1 MCIYYTYIFLKV
13 KYSPNKRFLYTLKTL
28 IYVKYNQN
36 IKKIKMIWYN
46 IIRKDLMR
54 MKYNIRGDKLEIT
67 DAINNYVESKLDR
80 LNKYFKEDDILAN
93 VLLRVRGNSQI
104 IEVTIP
110 TDKFILRS
118 EEEDKDLYAAIDLVT
133 DKLERQIRKNKTRL
147 NKQNTENKY
156 KEFNFDYEVE
166 SDETEED
173 EVIVKRKNI
182 EMKPM
187 DEEEAILQMNLLG
200 HEFFVYKDMHT
211 DKVCVLYKRKDG
223 NYGIIETNE

>member
-1 MCIYYTYIFLKV
+1 M
-13 KYSPNKRFLYTLKTL
+13 
-28 IYVKYNQN
+28 
-36 IKKIKMIWYN
+36 
-46 IIRKDLMR
+46 
-54 MKYNIRGDKLEIT
+54 MKYNIRGDKLEVT
-67 DAINNYVESKLDR
+67 DAIGSYVESKLDR
-80 LNKYFKEDDILAN
+80 LNKYFKEDNILAN

-147 NKQNTENKY
+147 NRQNSDNTL
-156 KEFNFDYEVE
+156 KEFNFDYEVND
-166 SDETEED
+166 DEETTENEA
-173 EVIVKRKNI
+173 IVKRKKL

-187 DEEEAILQMNLLG
+187 DEEEAILEMNLLG

-211 DKVCVLYKRKDG
+211 DNINVLYKRKDG
-223 NYGIIETNE
+223 NYGLIETK

>member
-1 MCIYYTYIFLKV
+1 
-13 KYSPNKRFLYTLKTL
+13 
-28 IYVKYNQN
+28 
-36 IKKIKMIWYN
+36 
-46 IIRKDLMR
+46 
-54 MKYNIRGDKLEIT
+54 MKYNIRGDKLEVT

-147 NKQNTENKY
+147 NRQNLDNKF
-156 KEFNFDYEVE
+156 KDFNFDYETNVQ
-166 SDETEED
+166 DETEE
-173 EVIVKRKNI
+173 EIIVKRKNI

-200 HEFFVYKDMHT
+200 HEFFVYQDMHT
-211 DKVCVLYKRKDG
+211 NKVCVLYKRKDG
-223 NYGIIETNE
+223 NYGLIETK

>member
-1 MCIYYTYIFLKV
+1 
-13 KYSPNKRFLYTLKTL
+13 
-28 IYVKYNQN
+28 
-36 IKKIKMIWYN
+36 
-46 IIRKDLMR
+46 
-54 MKYNIRGDKLEIT
+54 MKYNIRGDKLEVT
-67 DAINNYVESKLDR
+67 DAISNYVESKLDR

-147 NKQNTENKY
+147 NRQNTDNTY
-156 KEFNFDYEVE
+156 KDFNFDYEI
-166 SDETEED
+166 SKEE
-173 EVIVKRKNI
+173 EFEEEIIVKRKNI

-200 HEFFVYKDMHT
+200 HEFFVYQDMHT
-211 DKVCVLYKRKDG
+211 NKICVLYKRKDG
-223 NYGIIETNE
+223 NYGLIETK

>member
-1 MCIYYTYIFLKV
+1 
-13 KYSPNKRFLYTLKTL
+13 
-28 IYVKYNQN
+28 
-36 IKKIKMIWYN
+36 
-46 IIRKDLMR
+46 
-54 MKYNIRGDKLEIT
+54 MKYNIRGDKLEVT

-80 LNKYFKEDDILAN
+80 LNKYFKEDNILAN

-147 NKQNTENKY
+147 NRQNFDNKF
-156 KEFNFDYEVE
+156 KELNFDYEVE
-166 SDETEED
+166 DEEETS
-173 EVIVKRKNI
+173 ENEAIVKRKKL

-187 DEEEAILQMNLLG
+187 DEEEAILEMNLLG

-211 DKVCVLYKRKDG
+211 DNINVLYRRKDG
-223 NYGIIETNE
+223 NYGLIETE

>member
-1 MCIYYTYIFLKV
+1 
-13 KYSPNKRFLYTLKTL
+13 
-28 IYVKYNQN
+28 
-36 IKKIKMIWYN
+36 
-46 IIRKDLMR
+46 
-54 MKYNIRGDKLEIT
+54 MKYNIRGDKLEVT

-80 LNKYFKEDDILAN
+80 LNKYFKEDNILAN

-147 NKQNTENKY
+147 NRTKEDTVYQN
-156 KEFNFDYEVE
+156 FNFDYEVE
-166 SDETEED
+166 SEEEED

-211 DKVCVLYKRKDG
+211 NKVCVLYKRKDG
-223 NYGIIETNE
+223 NYGLIETN

>member
-1 MCIYYTYIFLKV
+1 
-13 KYSPNKRFLYTLKTL
+13 
-28 IYVKYNQN
+28 
-36 IKKIKMIWYN
+36 
-46 IIRKDLMR
+46 
-54 MKYNIRGDKLEIT
+54 MKYNIRGDKLEVT

-93 VLLRVRGNSQI
+93 VLLRVRGTSQI

-147 NKQNTENKY
+147 NKQNNDNKF
-156 KEFNFDYEVE
+156 KEFNFDYEIPVE
-166 SDETEED
+166 EETTEE

-200 HEFFVYKDMHT
+200 HEFFVYKDIHT
-211 DKVCVLYKRKDG
+211 NKVCVLYKRKDG
-223 NYGIIETNE
+223 NYGLIKTN